1 VANSINTAESTHVKT
16 QVKTQENLGVWLLL
30 TAITLATIGFIMV
43 SSASMDISERLMGN
57 PFHFLQRHLIYLTMA
72 LLFASLAYQVSL
84 NVWKKSGVFL
94 LAFAYLLL
102 VVVFI
107 PGIGKNVNGSTRWIS
122 LGLITVQVSEV
133 AKVCVL
139 AYVAGY
145 LVRRNSEV
153 REKFWGFIKP
163 VLVLSVMIVLLLKEP
178 DFGAVVVIMSAVFGM
193 LFLAGVKFSQYILA
207 LSVSLCA
214 GAAMIFSSEYRMN
227 RLIAYLDPWSDQFG
241 AGYQLVQSLIAFGRG
256 DLTGVGLGNSIQ
268 KLSYLPEAHTDFVFA
283 VLAEEFGL
291 IGNLFV
297 IGLYLFM
304 VVVIL
309 LIGRAAEKANVLF
322 GAYMAYGLGI
332 MIGLQAFVNIGVSS
346 GLLPTKGLTLPLM
359 SYGGSS
365 LIVSAVI
372 IAIILRV
379 NKETLEVLNAPEN
392 SDSSKKAPIKK
403 VKKSTSKHS
412 ENSESP
418 KEQRSWISRWTKEA
432 VS

>member
-1 VANSINTAESTHVKT
+1 VANSINTAEPSLAKT
-16 QVKTQENLGVWLLL
+16 PVDLGVWLLL

-43 SSASMDISERLMGN
+43 SSASMDISERLVGN

-72 LLFASLAYQVSL
+72 SLFASLAYQVSL

-94 LAFAYLLL
+94 LVFAYLLL
-102 VVVFI
+102 IVVLI
-107 PGIGKNVNGSTRWIS
+107 PGIGKSVNGSTRWIS

-133 AKVCVL
+133 AKICVL

-163 VLVLSVMIVLLLKEP
+163 VLILSGMIVLLLKEP

-193 LFLAGVKFSQYILA
+193 LFLAGVKFSQYMLA

-256 DLTGVGLGNSIQ
+256 DLSGVGLGNSIQ

-291 IGNLFV
+291 MGNLFV

-309 LIGRAAEKANVLF
+309 FIGRAAEKAKVLF

-332 MIGLQAFVNIGVSS
+332 MLGLQAFVNIGVSS

-379 NKETLEVLNAPEN
+379 NKETLAMLNESKKIESSKNAPV
-392 SDSSKKAPIKK
+392 KK
-403 VKKSTSKHS
+403 VKRKTIKHT
-412 ENSESP
+412 ENIGSP

>member
-1 VANSINTAESTHVKT
+1 MANSMNTVESTLVKV
-16 QVKTQENLGVWLLL
+16 QIDLGVWLLL
-30 TAITLATIGFIMV
+30 TAVSLATIGFIMV

-72 LLFASLAYQVSL
+72 FLFASLTYQVSL

-102 VVVFI
+102 IVVLI

-193 LFLAGVKFSQYILA
+193 LFLAGVKFSQYVLA

-268 KLSYLPEAHTDFVFA
+268 KLSYLPEAHTDFVFS

-291 IGNLFV
+291 VGNLFV

-309 LIGRAAEKANVLF
+309 FIGRAAEKAKVLF

-365 LIVSAVI
+365 LIISAII

-379 NKETLEVLNAPEN
+379 NKETLAVLNAPEKLE
-392 SDSSKKAPIKK
+392 SSKKAQVKK
-403 VKKSTSKHS
+403 VKKSKSSLSDNT
-412 ENSESP
+412 ESP
-418 KEQRSWISRWTKEA
+418 KDQRSWISRWTKEA
-432 VS
+432 TS

>member
-1 VANSINTAESTHVKT
+1 MFNSSSRNIMMS
-16 QVKTQENLGVWLLL
+16 QPNLGLWLLL
-30 TAITLATIGFIMV
+30 TAVTLASVGLVMV
-43 SSASMDISERLMGN
+43 ASASMDVSERLVGN

-72 LLFASLAYQVSL
+72 FLCAGLTYQISL
-84 NVWKKSGVFL
+84 NVWQKTGGIL
-94 LAFAYLLL
+94 LVFAYVLLI
-102 VVVFI
+102 VVLI
-107 PGIGKNVNGSTRWIS
+107 PGVGRNVNGSTRWIS
-122 LGLITVQVSEV
+122 FGLITIQVSEI

-145 LVRRNSEV
+145 LVRRNTEV

-163 VLVLSVMIVLLLKEP
+163 VLVLSGMIVLLLKEP

-193 LFLAGVKFSQYILA
+193 LFLAGVKFSQYMLA
-207 LSVSLCA
+207 LSLSICA
-214 GAAMIFSSEYRMN
+214 GAAMIFSSEYRMQ

-241 AGYQLVQSLIAFGRG
+241 SGYQLVQSLIAFGRG

-268 KLSYLPEAHTDFVFA
+268 KLYYLPEAHTDFVFA

-297 IGLYLFM
+297 IGLYLFL

-309 LIGRAAEKANVLF
+309 CIGRAAEKAKVLF

-372 IAIILRV
+372 IAILLRID
-379 NKETLEVLNAPEN
+379 KETQWALCVAEE
-392 SDSSKKAPIKK
+392 SKTKKKAKKRKSSSELNDPIDSK
-403 VKKSTSKHS
+403 TSP
-412 ENSESP
+412 N
-418 KEQRSWISRWTKEA
+418 EQRSWFSQWKRGKA
-432 VS
+432 A

>member
-1 VANSINTAESTHVKT
+1 
-16 QVKTQENLGVWLLL
+16 
-30 TAITLATIGFIMV
+30 M
-43 SSASMDISERLMGN
+43 
-57 PFHFLQRHLIYLTMA
+57 
-72 LLFASLAYQVSL
+72 
-84 NVWKKSGVFL
+84 
-94 LAFAYLLL
+94 
-102 VVVFI
+102 
-107 PGIGKNVNGSTRWIS
+107 
-122 LGLITVQVSEV
+122 
-133 AKVCVL
+133 
-139 AYVAGY
+139 
-145 LVRRNSEV
+145 
-153 REKFWGFIKP
+153 
-163 VLVLSVMIVLLLKEP
+163 
-178 DFGAVVVIMSAVFGM
+178 
-193 LFLAGVKFSQYILA
+193 A
-207 LSVSLCA
+207 LSVSLVA

-227 RLIAYLDPWSDQFG
+227 RLIAYLGPWSDQFG

-309 LIGRAAEKANVLF
+309 LIGRTAEKAKVLF

-332 MIGLQAFVNIGVSS
+332 MLGLQAFVYFGVSS

-379 NKETLEVLNAPEN
+379 NKETLVALNAPKK
-392 SDSSKKAPIKK
+392 SDSPKKAAIKK
-403 VKKSTSKHS
+403 VKKSTSKHT

>member
-1 VANSINTAESTHVKT
+1 D
-16 QVKTQENLGVWLLL
+16 LGVWLLL

-43 SSASMDISERLMGN
+43 SSASMDISERLVGN

-94 LAFAYLLL
+94 LVFAYLLL
-102 VVVFI
+102 IVVLI
-107 PGIGKNVNGSTRWIS
+107 PGIGKSVNGSTRWIS

-133 AKVCVL
+133 AKICVL

-163 VLVLSVMIVLLLKEP
+163 VLILSVMIVLLLKEP

-193 LFLAGVKFSQYILA
+193 LFLAGVKFSQYMLA

-309 LIGRAAEKANVLF
+309 SIGRAAEKAKVLF
-322 GAYMAYGLGI
+322 GAYMTYGLGI

-379 NKETLEVLNAPEN
+379 NKETLAVLNEPKKVE
-392 SDSSKKAPIKK
+392 SSKKAPIKK
-403 VKKSTSKHS
+403 VKKKISKHS
-412 ENSESP
+412 ENTGSP

-432 VS
+432 IS

>member
-1 VANSINTAESTHVKT
+1 MANSINTAEPSLAKT
-16 QVKTQENLGVWLLL
+16 PVDLGVWLLL

-43 SSASMDISERLMGN
+43 SSASMDISERLVGN

-72 LLFASLAYQVSL
+72 SLFASLAYQVSL

-94 LAFAYLLL
+94 LVFAYLLL
-102 VVVFI
+102 IVVLI
-107 PGIGKNVNGSTRWIS
+107 PGIGKSVNGSTRWIS

-133 AKVCVL
+133 AKICVL

-163 VLVLSVMIVLLLKEP
+163 VLILSGMIVLLLKEP

-193 LFLAGVKFSQYILA
+193 LFLAGVKFSQYMLA

-256 DLTGVGLGNSIQ
+256 DLSGVGLGNSIQ

-291 IGNLFV
+291 MGNLFV

-309 LIGRAAEKANVLF
+309 FIGRAAEKAKVLF

-332 MIGLQAFVNIGVSS
+332 MLGLQAFVNIGVSS

-379 NKETLEVLNAPEN
+379 NKETLAMLNESKKIESSKNAPV
-392 SDSSKKAPIKK
+392 KK
-403 VKKSTSKHS
+403 VKRKTIKHT
-412 ENSESP
+412 ENIGSP

>member
-1 VANSINTAESTHVKT
+1 VVNAINTAESTLMKT
-16 QVKTQENLGVWLLL
+16 QVNLGVWLLL
-30 TAITLATIGFIMV
+30 TTIILATIGFIMV

-94 LAFAYLLL
+94 LVFAYLLL
-102 VVVFI
+102 VVVLI

-193 LFLAGVKFSQYILA
+193 LFLAGVKFSQYVLA
-207 LSVSLCA
+207 LSASLCA

-291 IGNLFV
+291 IGSLFV

-309 LIGRAAEKANVLF
+309 FIGRAAEKAKVLF

-332 MIGLQAFVNIGVSS
+332 MLGLQAFVNIGVSS

-379 NKETLEVLNAPEN
+379 NKETIMAMDESAKME
-392 SDSSKKAPIKK
+392 SSKKSS
-403 VKKSTSKHS
+403 VKKEKKTTNKQSGNT
-412 ENSESP
+412 ESP
-418 KEQRSWISRWTKEA
+418 KQQSSWISRWTKEA
-432 VS
+432 RS

>member
-1 VANSINTAESTHVKT
+1 MANSMNASASALAKT
-16 QVKTQENLGVWLLL
+16 QVNLGVWLLL
-30 TAITLATIGFIMV
+30 TAITLSMIGFIMV

-72 LLFASLAYQVSL
+72 LLFASLTYQVSL

-94 LAFAYLLL
+94 LVFAYLLL
-102 VVVFI
+102 LVVLI

-133 AKVCVL
+133 AKVCVV

-193 LFLAGVKFSQYILA
+193 LFLAGVKFSQYVLA

-291 IGNLFV
+291 IGSLFV

-309 LIGRAAEKANVLF
+309 FIGRAAEKAKVLF

-346 GLLPTKGLTLPLM
+346 GLLPTKGLTLPLL

-379 NKETLEVLNAPEN
+379 NKETLMALNAPEK
-392 SDSSKKAPIKK
+392 SESTKKVPVKK
-403 VKKSTSKHS
+403 VKKTTDKHS
-412 ENSESP
+412 DNTGSP

>member
-1 VANSINTAESTHVKT
+1 MVNAINTAESTLMKT
-16 QVKTQENLGVWLLL
+16 QVNLGVWLLL
-30 TAITLATIGFIMV
+30 TTIILATIGFIMV

-94 LAFAYLLL
+94 LVFAYLLL
-102 VVVFI
+102 VVVLI

-193 LFLAGVKFSQYILA
+193 LFLAGVKFSQYVLA
-207 LSVSLCA
+207 LSASLCA

-291 IGNLFV
+291 IGSLFV

-309 LIGRAAEKANVLF
+309 FIGRAAEKAKVLF

-332 MIGLQAFVNIGVSS
+332 MLGLQAFVNIGVSS

-379 NKETLEVLNAPEN
+379 NKETIMAMDESAKME
-392 SDSSKKAPIKK
+392 SSKKSS
-403 VKKSTSKHS
+403 VKKEKKTTNKQSGNT
-412 ENSESP
+412 ESP
-418 KEQRSWISRWTKEA
+418 KQQSSWISRWTKEA
-432 VS
+432 RS

>member
-1 VANSINTAESTHVKT
+1 MANSINTAESTLVKT
-16 QVKTQENLGVWLLL
+16 QVNLGVWLLL
-30 TAITLATIGFIMV
+30 TAITLATIGLIMV
-43 SSASMDISERLMGN
+43 SSASMDISERLVGN
-57 PFHFLQRHLIYLTMA
+57 PFHFLQRHLIYLAMA
-72 LLFASLAYQVSL
+72 LLFASLTYQVSL

-94 LAFAYLLL
+94 LVFAYMLLI
-102 VVVFI
+102 VVFI

-139 AYVAGY
+139 VYVAGY

-163 VLVLSVMIVLLLKEP
+163 VLVLSVMIVLLLNEP

-193 LFLAGVKFSQYILA
+193 LFLAGVKFSQYMLA

-309 LIGRAAEKANVLF
+309 LIVRAAEKANVLF

-379 NKETLEVLNAPEN
+379 NKETLVVLNEPKKIEP
-392 SDSSKKAPIKK
+392 SKKASVKK
-403 VKKSTSKHS
+403 VKKLTSKLT
-412 ENSESP
+412 ENSGSP